1 MEKFEITILGCGSAL
16 PTMKHYNSSHVVNIR
31 EKLFMIDC
39 GEGTQRQF
47 RRCKLKFSKLNHIF
61 ITHMHGD
68 HFFGLIGLIS
78 TLGLLGRTATLHIY
92 GPKDIEDILTP
103 LLKYFC
109 NGMSYNIEIHLVD
122 TKSFNLVYEDRSVSI
137 YAIPLKHRIACCG
150 YLFKEK
156 EGLRHIIPE
165 KIKAFEIPTSQIN
178 NIKAGLDYIC
188 PNGEIIKN
196 DLLTTPPSHTRSYA
210 YCSDTIFMQKNA
222 EYLKDVDVLYHEAT
236 FSEEDKRFCKQT
248 YHSTAKQAAELAQ
261 LANVGKLI
269 IGHFSS
275 RYDNENILLEESK
288 CVFHNTILAE
298 EGLRITI

>member
-47 RRCKLKFSKLNHIF
+47 RLCKLKFSKLNHIF

-78 TLGLLGRTATLHIY
+78 TLGLLGRTATLHIH
-92 GPKDIEDILTP
+92 GPKDIEEILRP

-109 NGMSYNIEIHLVD
+109 NGMSYNIEIHSVD

-196 DLLTTPPSHTRSYA
+196 DFLTTPPSHTRSYA

-236 FSEEDKRFCKQT
+236 FSEEDKRLCKQT